1 MSTPRMASTVPM
13 PAEIHFVAGGV
24 AYVLK
29 PKPNEGKSISGV
41 SEKAIYIDE
50 AGIEYFVKK
59 NKPRATKDLFGLTEE
74 QFQQIKSY
82 HPEQYQNLEGHKL
95 IVERTHLFLETLMPC
110 ITRNLFKG
118 MIKVPENV
126 FYIDKS
132 TEQAYII
139 SKKMDNFNEFMKDK
153 IVSRHVQAGDEVPS
167 SSPKHWDTRK
177 RPIAEEL
184 KLSVEE
190 ANVIGKTLAFIYV
203 FAAWDPWNNIDM
215 SNSGFV
221 KENDHFVPA
230 IVDMGNMGPVGFGGK
245 SKDES
250 ALLNQYFKSLTES
263 KETDLMG
270 YAECVPF
277 VGIVKPLPPRQLV
290 PELLTMMT
298 ADPAKSSIGFAM
310 FQGFKEACGQL
321 EKSLGHFDEDL
332 RDAIQEVFA
341 KYTNDKNIVYAGGLL
356 NESFYFPESKDMHA
370 DTFVNV
376 LRERVLSTL
385 GILAELEQGVSL
397 KKIDEE
403 RMQMIAQQQRFF
415 GLAKSSED
423 TAELQRPA
431 PPKMSS

>member
-1 MSTPRMASTVPM
+1 MSTPRLASSVPM
-13 PAEIHFVAGGV
+13 PSEIHFIAGGV
-24 AYVLK
+24 AHVLK
-29 PKPNEGKSISGV
+29 PKPQEGKTISGV
-41 SEKAIYIDE
+41 SEKAIYVDE

-59 NKPRATKDLFGLTEE
+59 NKPRATKDLFGLSEE
-74 QFQQIKSY
+74 RLQEIKSHY
-82 HPEQYQNLEGHKL
+82 PEEYQNLEGHKL

-118 MIKVPENV
+118 MIKVPENI
-126 FYIDKS
+126 FYIDQS

-139 SKKMDNFNEFMKDK
+139 SKKMDGFNEFMKDK
-153 IVSRHVQAGDEVPS
+153 IVRRHVDIGDEAPS

-177 RPIAEEL
+177 RPTAEEL
-184 KLSVEE
+184 KLTIEE

-215 SNSGFV
+215 SNSGGV
-221 KENDHFVPA
+221 KENGRLVPA
-230 IVDMGNMGPVGFGGK
+230 VVDMGNMGPTGFGGK

-250 ALLNQYFKSLTES
+250 ALLNQYFKNLSES

-277 VGIVKPLPPRQLV
+277 VGTVKPLPPRQLV

-298 ADPAKSSIGFAM
+298 ADQAKSTIGFAM
-310 FQGFKEACGQL
+310 FQGFKEACAQL
-321 EKSLGHFDEDL
+321 EKSLGHFDEDV
-332 RDAIQEVFA
+332 RGAIQEVFA
-341 KYTNDKNIVYAGGLL
+341 KYTNEKNIVYAGGLL
-356 NESFYFPESKDMHA
+356 NESFYFPESKDMQA

-415 GLAKSSED
+415 DSAKAREGETGARSSVGYRK
-423 TAELQRPA
+423 T
-431 PPKMSS
+431 